1 MRPADTLE
9 LFALAAVWGGSFIF
23 MRMGAGEFGAL
34 PLSCLRVTGAA
45 IVLLPLLA
53 WRRELAELRTHW
65 KPILIVGV
73 MNSAFPFVCFAYAA
87 LTINAGLSAIFN
99 AAAPLFSAVIAWLW
113 LKDRLSAP
121 RVAGLAIGF
130 AGVLGLA
137 LSKAGIQAGAQGTAT
152 SLAVLACIAG
162 SVSYGFSANFTK
174 RHLIGVK
181 PMAVAAGSQLA
192 AAVVLALPAWWTWPA
207 ASPSPT
213 AWLTVAVLAIACT
226 GIAYVMYFRL
236 IAHVGPANAITVT
249 FLVPAFA
256 VAWGALFLGER
267 PTTAMLA
274 GCAVIVA
281 GTALATGLLPRPRVA
296 RPA

>member
-23 MRMGAGEFGAL
+23 MRIGAGEFGAM
-34 PLSCLRVTGAA
+34 PLACLRVAGAA